1 MRNALITIKS
11 LYLRKRMHALN
22 WRNKQN
28 LRSWSKSGSR
38 CPMIM
43 LHKQFVGCG
52 HQNHFQREESHQRG
66 TEDCSTNQLQAGR
79 GIVGMSHPVQ
89 AVDDDRS

>member
-1 MRNALITIKS
+1 
-11 LYLRKRMHALN
+11 
-22 WRNKQN
+22 
-28 LRSWSKSGSR
+28 
-38 CPMIM
+38 MIM

-89 AVDDDRS
+89 AVDDDRD